1 MRLEIEYEELV
12 DDFEPNVRR
21 MLAHR
26 GLEWDERCLLPFH
39 ETTRPVSAA
48 SSAQVRRPL
57 YRTSMR
63 RWQPRRELLEQLWEG
78 FGPELAAAGAQCAI
92 TDT

>member
-1 MRLEIEYEELV
+1 MLEIAYEELV
-12 DDFEPNVRR
+12 DDFEANA
-21 MLAHR
+21 LAF
-26 GLEWDERCLLPFH
+26 P
-39 ETTRPVSAA
+39 ETTRPVSTA

-63 RWQPRRELLEQLWEG
+63 RWQPRRELLEPLWEV
-78 FGPELAAAGAQCAI
+78 FGAELTAVDAQCAI

>member
-1 MRLEIEYEELV
+1 MRLEIEYEELA

-63 RWQPRRELLEQLWEG
+63 RWQPRRELLEPLWEG
-78 FGPELAAAGAQCAI
+78 FGPELAAADAQCAI

>member
-1 MRLEIEYEELV
+1 MRLEIEYEELA
-12 DDFEPNVRR
+12 DDLEPNVRR

-26 GLEWDERCLLPFH
+26 GLEWDESCLLLH

-63 RWQPRRELLEQLWEG
+63 RWRPRRELLELLWEG

-92 TDT
+92 TGT